1 MKVAVINT
9 YNAKDISIWSGIPY
23 YISLFLD
30 SFFSGQVKYI
40 QIPAMKRSLRSYMLG
55 LYFNKIR
62 KKRYYTWADEMHIEG
77 NKKMINS
84 FLDEQYDLIITFQ
97 FYLVPIL
104 KKNNNKVIH
113 WNDANFKN
121 LHNYY
126 SGYSNFSN
134 YSLKAA
140 HNIQKQALQLSDII
154 IYSSDWAIDQAKL
167 YYKTDV
173 KKLRKILFASN
184 LKVSLKLEEIDVVVH
199 NRKSPIIKLLFVGA
213 DWERKGGAY
222 AVKVLNE
229 LNKKGYKTLLYIV
242 GININETFKTNQNI
256 IQLGYINKNSDEGE
270 NEMVQLYKECSFF
283 ILPSMTDITPVVI
296 SEANSFAL
304 PVISMQTGGIPSQ
317 IQKNINGNYY
327 QSSEFVNKATEF
339 IINNLPTS
347 MQYEKL
353 CSSSFLHYHNNM
365 SWNQVER
372 KFKNILSEL
381 SLSEINNR

>member
-9 YNAKDISIWSGIPY
+9 YNAKDISIWSGTPY
-23 YISLFLD
+23 YISIFLD
-30 SFFSGQVKYI
+30 SFFLNKVKYI
-40 QIPAMKRSLRSYMLG
+40 QIPEMKRSIRSNLLG

-62 KKRYYTWADEMHIEG
+62 NKRYYTWADEEHIEN
-77 NKKMINS
+77 NKKMINL

-97 FYLVPIL
+97 FYLVPLL

-154 IYSSDWAIDQAKL
+154 IYSSDWAIDQAKS
-167 YYKTDV
+167 YYEVDI

-184 LKVSLKLEEIDVVVH
+184 LKVSLKAEEIKAVVH
-199 NRKSPIIKLLFVGA
+199 NRKSPVIKLLFVGA
-213 DWERKGGAY
+213 DWERKGGEY
-222 AVKVLNE
+222 AIKVLNE
-229 LNKKGYKTLLYIV
+229 LNNRSYKTLLYIV
-242 GININETFKTNQNI
+242 GVNINYAFSHNQNI

-270 NEMVQLYKECSFF
+270 KEMIQLYKDCSFF
-283 ILPSMTDITPVVI
+283 ILPSMIDITPVVI

-317 IQKNINGNYY
+317 IEKDINGNYF

-339 IINNLPTS
+339 IIQNLPS
-347 MQYEKL
+347 SVQY
-353 CSSSFLHYHNNM
+353 
-365 SWNQVER
+365 
-372 KFKNILSEL
+372 
-381 SLSEINNR
+381 

>member
-9 YNAKDISIWSGIPY
+9 YNAKDISIWSGTPY
-23 YISLFLD
+23 YISIFLD
-30 SFFSGQVKYI
+30 SFFLNKVKYI
-40 QIPAMKRSLRSYMLG
+40 QIPEMKRSIRSNLLG

-62 KKRYYTWADEMHIEG
+62 NKRYYTWADEEHIEN
-77 NKKMINS
+77 NKKMINL

-97 FYLVPIL
+97 FYLVPLL

-154 IYSSDWAIDQAKL
+154 IYSSDWAIDQAKS
-167 YYKTDV
+167 YYEVDI

-184 LKVSLKLEEIDVVVH
+184 LKVSLKAEEIKAVVH
-199 NRKSPIIKLLFVGA
+199 NRKSPVIKLLFVGA
-213 DWERKGGAY
+213 DWERKGGEY
-222 AVKVLNE
+222 AIKVLNE
-229 LNKKGYKTLLYIV
+229 LNNRSYKTLLYIV
-242 GININETFKTNQNI
+242 GVNINYAFSHNQNI

-270 NEMVQLYKECSFF
+270 KEMIQLYKDCSFF
-283 ILPSMTDITPVVI
+283 ILPSMIDITPVVI

-317 IQKNINGNYY
+317 IEKDINGNYF

-339 IINNLPTS
+339 IIQNLPTS
-347 MQYEKL
+347 VQYEKL
-353 CSSSFLHYHNNM
+353 CSSSFQHYHNNM
-365 SWNQVER
+365 SWDQVRR
-372 KFKNILSEL
+372 KFKNILSDL
-381 SLSEINNR
+381 SLSESSI